1 VLACLGRKAIADKE
15 EAKAVEY
22 LTRALQTGADY
33 AATYI
38 DLGEALARLGRIE
51 ESAKV
56 LERGVAAW
64 PFSADI
70 QKALV
75 LRYVTLKQFP
85 QADEALKR
93 YVALFP
99 EDTYMRAVM
108 ATVEAR
114 NP

>member
-1 VLACLGRKAIADKE
+1 V
-15 EAKAVEY
+15 
-22 LTRALQTGADY
+22 
-33 AATYI
+33 
-38 DLGEALARLGRIE
+38 E
-51 ESAKV
+51 ESAEV

-64 PFSADI
+64 PFSSEI

-85 QADEALKR
+85 QADEVLKR

-99 EDTYMRAVM
+99 EDTFMRSMLAK
-108 ATVEAR
+108 VEGR

>member
-1 VLACLGRKAIADKE
+1 MDKE
-15 EAKAVEY
+15 DAKAVEY
-22 LTRALQTGADY
+22 LTRALTNGADS
-33 AATYI
+33 AFTYI
-38 DLGEALARLGRIE
+38 DLGEALARLGRVE

-56 LERGVAAW
+56 LEQGVAAW

-93 YVALFP
+93 YIALFP
-99 EDTYMRAVM
+99 EDTFMRGILAR
-108 ATVEAR
+108 VEAR